1 MHKYSF
7 VMYLPDSNVYWGCC
21 YFQILMSVPVLNHL
35 VTHTPT
41 VLTQLVT
48 LFANVLKDIL
58 EMALSVKVNTV
69 DTARAFAE
77 VSHS

>member
-1 MHKYSF
+1 
-7 VMYLPDSNVYWGCC
+7 
-21 YFQILMSVPVLNHL
+21 MSVPVLNHL

-48 LFANVLKDIL
+48 LFANVLKDFL